1 MWRGQH
7 YVYWCRMC
15 DIYGGVQRNIPDIA
29 SRDVT
34 YDVDKSMINRKRQSD
49 IGTLPNNIN
58 TL

>member
-1 MWRGQH
+1 
-7 YVYWCRMC
+7 MC